1 MTVSHRRRSN
11 GEGSLYRT
19 ADGRWRGAMLV
30 TNPLTGGQARRYA
43 SGRTRAEAAGRLE
56 ALRRDADAGAFA
68 TDETTGEYLARWL
81 PGARSRL
88 RPSTYTE
95 SVRHVEQ
102 YFGPL
107 IGAIPLTRLSPTD
120 VERAMGGLMSRGYS
134 PQTVIHAR
142 ATLRRALHDA
152 QRDGLLI
159 RNAAALAR
167 PPRAA
172 RREMRPLTAVEL
184 RSLLESTAE
193 DPMGPLFA
201 VAAGTG
207 LRLGELLGLRWSDI
221 GDGALTVRRGYARA
235 AGGGWAMAEPK
246 TRRSR
251 RTVML
256 PAVAREGLERQQ
268 ARQADAKDVAGSA
281 WQDRDGQVFTDAVGR
296 PLHPAAVS
304 HAFRVA
310 ADRLRLPVR
319 LHDLRHTAATL
330 LLGAGVPLK
339 IVSETLGHSSIAVT
353 ADVYA
358 HVTPELRREAAVAM
372 DRALGGE
379 P

>member
-1 MTVSHRRRSN
+1 MTVSHRRSN

-19 ADGRWRGAMLV
+19 ASGRWRGAVLV
-30 TNPLTGGQARRYA
+30 TNPLTGGLARRYA
-43 SGRTRAEAAGRLE
+43 SGRTRAEAAAHLE
-56 ALRRDADAGAFA
+56 ALRRDAQAGAFVS
-68 TDETTGEYLARWL
+68 DETIGEYLARWL

-95 SVRHVEQ
+95 AVRHVEQ

-107 IGAIPLTRLSPTD
+107 IGAIPLTRLTPTD
-120 VERAMGGLMSRGYS
+120 VDRAMGTLQGGGYS
-134 PQTVIHAR
+134 AQTVIHAR

-159 RNAAALAR
+159 RNSAALAR

-172 RREMRPLTAVEL
+172 RREMRPLTATEL
-184 RSLLESTAE
+184 RALLEATADE
-193 DPMGPLFA
+193 PMGPLFA

-207 LRLGELLGLRWSDI
+207 LRLGELLGLRWSDVT
-221 GDGALTVRRGYARA
+221 DGSLTVRRSYARA
-235 AGGGWAMAEPK
+235 EGGGWAMAEPK

-256 PAVAREGLERQQ
+256 PAVAREGLKRQQ
-268 ARQADAKDVAGSA
+268 QRQAAARDAAGTA
-281 WQDRDGQVFTDAVGR
+281 WQDDLHGQVFTDAVGR
-296 PLHPAAVS
+296 PLHPTAVS
-304 HAFRVA
+304 HAFRFA

-353 ADVYA
+353 ADAYA
-358 HVTPELRREAAVAM
+358 HVTPELRREAATAM
-372 DRALGGE
+372 DRALG
-379 P
+379 